1 MKEIELKKLNEYGE
15 VEILQVA
22 PASISNSL
30 IDKIDDHDDKI
41 FDVTLKIEEL
51 RKDMIAY
58 LKGLDSE
65 IEELKNG
72 L

>member
-15 VEILQVA
+15 VKILQVA
-22 PASISNSL
+22 PVSISNSL
-30 IDKIDDHDDKI
+30 IDKIDGHDDEI
-41 FDVTLKIEEL
+41 LDVTLKIEEL

>member
-22 PASISNSL
+22 PVSISNSL
-30 IDKIDDHDDKI
+30 IDKIDDHDDEI
-41 FDVTLKIEEL
+41 LDVTLKIEEL